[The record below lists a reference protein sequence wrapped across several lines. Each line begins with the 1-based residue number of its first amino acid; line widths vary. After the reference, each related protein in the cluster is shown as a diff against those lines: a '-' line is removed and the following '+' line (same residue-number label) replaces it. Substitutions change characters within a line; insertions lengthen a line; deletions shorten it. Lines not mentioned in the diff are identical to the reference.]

1 MVNVKGKMENL
12 KWKREDGTYISIRN
26 SQYSYL
32 KIIMLFAF
40 LGQVFTGSAQIRV
53 EKNINYANNTDQANT
68 LNVYHHK
75 GDIQNQDV
83 IIFIHGGS
91 WSSGKKET
99 YWWLGRNLAKK
110 NVVAAIINY
119 PLAPNATYKEMAA
132 ASAQA
137 VKWVQDSIAKFGGN
151 PQRIFI
157 MGHSAGAHLAELIN
171 ADPRYFNVLGI
182 TNPIKGVILNDAF
195 GLDME
200 QYLNEAEKDDYYT
213 DFLRTFSSETKT
225 WQAGSPLH
233 YVQNVNNPH
242 LIFYGTKTYP
252 AIKIQSKRMNK
263 ELEALNVPVRLE
275 IIEGKKHVP
284 MIAQMIWGRNLLYQ
298 FIFDFLKGT
307 K

>member
-1 MVNVKGKMENL
+1 MENV
-12 KWKREDGTYISIRN
+12 KWKRENGVFTYLTSQISH
-26 SQYSYL
+26 L
-32 KIIMLFAF
+32 KTTFMLFAF

-53 EKNINYANNTDQANT
+53 EKNINYAGNTNQSNT
-68 LNVYHHK
+68 LNVYHYK

-83 IIFIHGGS
+83 IVFIHGGS

-110 NVVAAIINY
+110 NIIAAIINY
-119 PLAPNATYKEMAA
+119 PLAPNATYKEMAT

-137 VKWVQDSIAKFGGN
+137 VKWVTDSIAKYGGN

-157 MGHSAGAHLAELIN
+157 MGHSAGGHLAELIN
-171 ADPRYFNVLGI
+171 ADPQYFKAVGI

-200 QYLNEAEKDDYYT
+200 QYLNEAEKDNYYT
-213 DFLRTFSSETKT
+213 DFIRTFSIESKT

-263 ELEALNVPVRLE
+263 ELESLNVPVKLE

-284 MIAQMIWGRNLLYQ
+284 MIAQMIWGSNKLYKR
-298 FIFDFLKGT
+298 IINFLAET